1 VVKEKSSQFY
11 PAAHLV
17 ARAFCHS
24 RAPRTQYLEAGKFRY
39 KVSPTPHLVFFSVT
53 FDMVSML
60 GLMHAPS
67 PLLPR
72 LIFQKANWR
81 CASSSMLQFNRRT
94 HLYLSTRSEA
104 DLWIIEFDFTDN
116 YPLYRVCQTRTR
128 TPKTH
133 SRYLNLSLS
142 EHSTLC
148 RV

>member
-1 VVKEKSSQFY
+1 LPVRSAI
-11 PAAHLV
+11 PAP
-17 ARAFCHS
+17 
-24 RAPRTQYLEAGKFRY
+24 RAPNTLKLGNLGTRSVLR
-39 KVSPTPHLVFFSVT
+39 PHLVFFSVT

-104 DLWIIEFDFTDN
+104 DLWIIEFGFADN

-128 TPKTH
+128 TPKTQ